1 MRREPILRLLL
12 ALSNIELTPS
22 APNMMDAHKQRVIH
36 DTKRGEKLGI
46 DGYLLADACSV
57 WLSDVDDVLIFSE
70 IEIFE
75 RNAEI
80 PEEGSGG
87 RVRSRVTYGSPLK
100 TVRLPATEPLRS

>member
-22 APNMMDAHKQRVIH
+22 ASNMMDAHEQRVIH

-80 PEEGSGG
+80 PEEG
-87 RVRSRVTYGSPLK
+87 
-100 TVRLPATEPLRS
+100 